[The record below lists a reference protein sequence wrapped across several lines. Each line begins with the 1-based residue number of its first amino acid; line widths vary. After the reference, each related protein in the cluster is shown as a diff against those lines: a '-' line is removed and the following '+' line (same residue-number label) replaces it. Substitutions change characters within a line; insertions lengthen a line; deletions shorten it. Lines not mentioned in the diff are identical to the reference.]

1 LKGDAVKLSIRRLTR
16 ASLVLFISGAFVWPA
31 YPAGLRCRSDPLVL
45 LSDGTLLDLSAD
57 FDGMLWDIKAV
68 EYTIRVPSTTKVLLV
83 LPTPNWPGTLEK
95 IIVRSDMPAKTYDTR
110 TIVWTR
116 NANAKVTAHLLVR
129 PLLSLLPSMKSVTGL
144 QGQSIPV
151 KIVTR

>member
-1 LKGDAVKLSIRRLTR
+1 
-16 ASLVLFISGAFVWPA
+16 VLLITGSFAWPA

-57 FDGMLWDIKAV
+57 FDGLLWDIKSV
-68 EYTIRVPSTTKVLLV
+68 EYTIRVPKTVKVLLV

-95 IIVRSDMPAKTYDTR
+95 ITVVTDQAAKTYDTR
-110 TIVWTR
+110 TVVWTR
-116 NANAKVTAHLLVR
+116 NARANVTAHLLVR
-129 PLLSLLPSMKSVTGL
+129 PLINILPAMKSVNGL
-144 QGQSIPV
+144 QGQPIQV